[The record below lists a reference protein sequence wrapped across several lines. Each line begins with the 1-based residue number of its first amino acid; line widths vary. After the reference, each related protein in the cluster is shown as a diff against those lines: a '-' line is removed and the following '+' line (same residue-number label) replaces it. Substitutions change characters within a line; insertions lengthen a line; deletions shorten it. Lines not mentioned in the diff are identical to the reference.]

1 MIIVDLASGFG
12 NQLFQYAA
20 GLAFK
25 VAKGRELY
33 LNSSRGN
40 IHSKRDYREFFT
52 SSIFKEDITQG
63 NVWNSK
69 LNPFG
74 PWNPT
79 MYLPPRVILRGYF
92 QYLPP
97 LIPIMHT
104 LRESVL
110 GQLITKY
117 TKPEILKGGFI
128 HVRRGD
134 YLNPQYKLPVQT
146 KEYFEQAITYI
157 ESKKPITQWI
167 MVSDDIEWC
176 KMQDWSN
183 KNIMIFEEED
193 EVKAFYYMTH
203 WSEAAIISNS
213 TFGWWAAMLGAHNN
227 GSPVVYPK
235 VWHLE
240 KNPKLF
246 PESWTSL

>member
-20 GLAFK
+20 GLALK
-25 VAKGRELY
+25 NATGRELY

-40 IHSKRDYREFFT
+40 VHGNRDYREFFT

-69 LNPFG
+69 LNAFG

-97 LIPIMHT
+97 LIPIMHI

-110 GQLITKY
+110 GQLQTKY
-117 TKPEILKGGFI
+117 AKPEISKGAFI

-157 ESKKPITQWI
+157 ESKTPITQWI

-183 KNIMIFEEED
+183 KNIIILDEED

-240 KNPKLF
+240 KKPKLF
-246 PESWTSL
+246 PDSWIAL